1 MYVRNDD
8 FHGVTYIDKK
18 MDEKLKQNS
27 AIKTIVSGN
36 ITFTIVD
43 IPIAY
48 EIMLKDIRE
57 KGEIIYPK
65 TLNV

>member
-18 MDEKLKQNS
+18 MDKKLKENS
-27 AIKTIVSGN
+27 AIKTAISNNV
-36 ITFTIVD
+36 TFTIVD
-43 IPIAY
+43 VPIAY
-48 EIMLKDIRE
+48 EIMLEDIRE